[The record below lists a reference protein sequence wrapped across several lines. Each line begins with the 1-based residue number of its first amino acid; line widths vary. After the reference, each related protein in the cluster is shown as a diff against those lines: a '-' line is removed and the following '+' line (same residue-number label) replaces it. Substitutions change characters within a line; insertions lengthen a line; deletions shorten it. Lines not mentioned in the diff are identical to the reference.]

1 MTNESSNEEA
11 DAAGDT
17 TPDDKA
23 NLGDL
28 GDVSHPF
35 DQTNGIVDGLEG
47 NSDGQAEENTS
58 DSTKSDVDASR
69 PGDES
74 DEGGNVTGP
83 IPPTPMH

>member
-1 MTNESSNEEA
+1 MTNESFNEEA

-17 TPDDKA
+17 TPANK

-47 NSDGQAEENTS
+47 DTDGMAEEKRS
-58 DSTKSDVDASR
+58 DSAESDVEATR
-69 PGDES
+69 PENED
-74 DEGGNVTGP
+74 DEGGNVTPP
-83 IPPTPMH
+83 IPPTPAH